1 MDGSQENSFVMS
13 SGSGDPSNTDTLLA
27 ESSFP
32 GYLIVTYCCYYFKV
46 ITHYR
51 IGFLYKP

>member
-1 MDGSQENSFVMS
+1 MDGSQWNSFVTS
-13 SGSGDPSNTDTLLA
+13 SGSGDHSEADTFLV
-27 ESSFP
+27 ESSLLE
-32 GYLIVTYCCYYFKV
+32 YLIVTYCCYYFQV